1 MAFEVDAATSNAE
14 HSFAGQRVEIN
25 GKPVS
30 GFPEITGGGTTIE
43 GQNYV
48 RGTDGRILF
57 LSRGIKTPQDLESK
71 CTLGSFQ
78 TVKAD
83 LVATATLL
91 GITGEEAWMDVP
103 ITIVVQ
109 NVSANP
115 LAPPFEETMIL
126 SVMAAKPERTADG
139 TGWMMGIT
147 WKQHVL
153 PTMQ

>member
-1 MAFEVDAATSNAE
+1 MAFEFDAATAGDE
-14 HSFAGQRVEIN
+14 HSIAGQRVELN
-25 GKPVS
+25 GKPYA
-30 GFPEITGGGTTIE
+30 GFPEITGGGTSIE

-48 RGTDGRILF
+48 RGSDGRILF

-71 CTLGSFQ
+71 CTLGAFKIL
-78 TVKAD
+78 KAD

-91 GITGEEAWMDVP
+91 GITGDEAWMDVA
-103 ITIVVQ
+103 ITIVLQ
-109 NVSANP
+109 SVSGNP

-139 TGWMMGIT
+139 SGWMMGIT

-153 PTMQ
+153 PTMN